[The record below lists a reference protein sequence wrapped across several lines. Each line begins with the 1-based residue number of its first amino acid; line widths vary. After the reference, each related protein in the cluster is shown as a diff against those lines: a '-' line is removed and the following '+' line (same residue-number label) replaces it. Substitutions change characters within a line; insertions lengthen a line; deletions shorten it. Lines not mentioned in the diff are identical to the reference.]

1 MQRVWDRADLC
12 FGATNMTNVNRKR
25 GRERETI
32 RKVPKQFKYSKYI
45 EKRVCMHE
53 ECMNM

>member
-1 MQRVWDRADLC
+1 MDLC
-12 FGATNMTNVNRKR
+12 LGAIDTTNVNKKR
-25 GRERETI
+25 EGEKETI

-53 ECMNM
+53 KCMNM

>member
-1 MQRVWDRADLC
+1 MDLR
-12 FGATNMTNVNRKR
+12 FGAIDTTNVYRKR